1 MWLAAVSSAD
11 GIFGRVPTC
20 RRLFLY
26 FVFFLTCP
34 SSFTEAFLLD
44 LCMQLILEFNSW
56 LSTAGR
62 FSSGRQQQKNTRR
75 RFLFLLPFNDSN
87 RFQLEQFNV

>member
-20 RRLFLY
+20 RRLFFFSCI
-26 FVFFLTCP
+26 FVFFLTRP

-75 RFLFLLPFNDSN
+75 RSFFAA
-87 RFQLEQFNV
+87 V